1 MLQSQSS
8 DYMRILLFLLGF
20 LFGFSAIG
28 QELQIVDV
36 KNSIVI
42 GNLAGNRDLSFGVK
56 SVLEEVI
63 QDYGY
68 DLNPNSHNLLEVEL
82 LYFDVKKNNVQLAA
96 YAKNIEIYQIIARGV
111 YTEEGKKAKKAVAKG
126 TAKSIS
132 TATLII
138 DQGGKFSQAN
148 VSTAI
153 KKLCEDLIR
162 KLKL

>member
-1 MLQSQSS
+1 
-8 DYMRILLFLLGF
+8 MRILLFLVSF
-20 LFGFSAIG
+20 LFGFLAIG
-28 QELQIVDV
+28 QEIQIVDV

-42 GNLAGNRDLSFGVK
+42 GDLVGNRDLAFGVK
-56 SVLEEVI
+56 NVLEEVI

-68 DLNPNSHNLLEVEL
+68 DLNPNSNNLLEVEL
-82 LYFDVKKNNVQLAA
+82 LYFDVQKNSMQLAV
-96 YAKNIEIYQIIARGV
+96 YGKSIDIYQIIARGV
-111 YTEEGKKAKKAVAKG
+111 YSVDGKKKKKAVAKG
-126 TAKSIS
+126 TAKSLS
-132 TATLII
+132 TGTLII